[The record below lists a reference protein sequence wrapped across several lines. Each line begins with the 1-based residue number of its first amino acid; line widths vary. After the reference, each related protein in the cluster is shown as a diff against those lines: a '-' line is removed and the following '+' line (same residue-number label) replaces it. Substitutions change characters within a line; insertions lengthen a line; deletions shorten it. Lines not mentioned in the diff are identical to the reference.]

1 MSYRRS
7 PIPDFEHVSAWF
19 LQKGLISVVNF
30 EGNAIPVV
38 QATLSNSC
46 CCAMESMANKYKDML
61 AILQYNFNNLYA
73 HYVNLAIKMEEKD
86 ESLALMEWR
95 PS

>member
-1 MSYRRS
+1 
-7 PIPDFEHVSAWF
+7 
-19 LQKGLISVVNF
+19 
-30 EGNAIPVV
+30 
-38 QATLSNSC
+38 
-46 CCAMESMANKYKDML
+46 MESMANKYKDML

-95 PS
+95 PSWAGSRGDKVQLKLCEAREKQAKSTLSLELNN